1 MVISRV
7 TRRAFALGLAGSIL
21 LVGLA
26 AGRNLVAEHRS
37 QARPDAFQ
45 QIDLDFR
52 ALYSSG
58 RAATLE
64 RLSPVIVVEMDQLI
78 LIRNGMQTG
87 VELIPPL
94 YHRLK
99 AVTHIPLALYV
110 GLAPFGDAPLNDV
123 RLGRLREFRGR
134 IEAVAKLLDEAG
146 FSPEQLARSRTMI
159 ERSTALLDGVL
170 AKRTYDPA
178 ELMLLTRAMAPL
190 VLAHVADAAR
200 SQIDAYHAQVML
212 WRRQIPADE
221 WARLR
226 VVVMGPQLPRK
237 HNVAVQYFAKLMGLP
252 GESRRLVYAEELSG
266 RAQALTLLS
275 THQIDSMLSMA
286 FFEDP
291 ERMEIDLLG
300 NAASVYLDTVDL
312 DR

>member
-7 TRRAFALGLAGSIL
+7 TRRAFALGFAGSIL

-26 AGRNLVAEHRS
+26 AGRSLIAEHRS
-37 QARPDAFQ
+37 QIRPDAFQ

-99 AVTHIPLALYV
+99 SVTHIPLALYV
-110 GLAPFGDAPLNDV
+110 GLAPFGDAPLNED

-170 AKRTYDPA
+170 AKRTYDHA
-178 ELMLLTRAMAPL
+178 ELILLTRAMAPL

-200 SQIDAYHAQVML
+200 AQIDAYHAQILL

-221 WARLR
+221 WGRLR

>member
-1 MVISRV
+1 MTISRA
-7 TRRAFALGLAGSIL
+7 TRRVSVLGLAGSIL

-26 AGRNLVAEHRS
+26 AGRGLVPKHRPQS
-37 QARPDAFQ
+37 KPDAFQ

-52 ALYSSG
+52 AFYSSG

-78 LIRNGMQTG
+78 LIRNGTQTA
-87 VELIPPL
+87 VDAIPPL

-99 AVTHIPLALYV
+99 SVTHIPLALYV
-110 GLAPFGDAPLNDV
+110 GLAPFGDAPLNDD
-123 RLGRLREFRGR
+123 RLARLREFRGR
-134 IEAVAKLLDEAG
+134 IDVVASALDDAG
-146 FSPEQLARSRTMI
+146 FSPEQRSRSRTMI
-159 ERSTALLDGVL
+159 ERSTAFLDGVL
-170 AKRTYDPA
+170 AKHSYDLA
-178 ELMLLTRAMAPL
+178 ELTMLTRSMAPL

-200 SQIDAYHAQVML
+200 SQIDTYHAQVST
-212 WRRQIPADE
+212 WRRQIPAAE
-221 WARLR
+221 WGQLR

-237 HNVAVQYFAKLMGLP
+237 HNTAVQYFAKVLGLP

-275 THQIDSMLSMA
+275 THQIDSMLSTA

-300 NAASVYLDTVDL
+300 NAASVYLDTLDL

>member
-1 MVISRV
+1 MAISRV

-26 AGRNLVAEHRS
+26 AGRGLIAEHRS

-110 GLAPFGDAPLNDV
+110 GLAPFGDAPLNDD

-134 IEAVAKLLDEAG
+134 IEAVVKVLDEAG

-178 ELMLLTRAMAPL
+178 ELILLTRAMAPL
-190 VLAHVADAAR
+190 VLAHAADAAR
-200 SQIDAYHAQVML
+200 AQIDAYHAQVML

-221 WARLR
+221 WGRLR

-275 THQIDSMLSMA
+275 THQIDSMLSTA

>member
-1 MVISRV
+1 MATSRV
-7 TRRAFALGLAGSIL
+7 TRRVSVFGLAGSIL

-26 AGRNLVAEHRS
+26 AGRGLVPKDQS
-37 QARPDAFQ
+37 QSKPDAFQ

-58 RAATLE
+58 RTATLE

-78 LIRNGMQTG
+78 LIRNGMQTE
-87 VELIPPL
+87 VEAIPAL

-110 GLAPFGDAPLNDV
+110 GLAPFGDAPLNDE
-123 RLGRLREFRGR
+123 RLGWLREFRGR
-134 IEAVAKLLDEAG
+134 IEAVAKALDDAG
-146 FSPEQLARSRTMI
+146 FSPDQLSRSRTMI
-159 ERSTALLDGVL
+159 EGSTALLDGVL

-178 ELMLLTRAMAPL
+178 ELMLLTRSMAPL

-200 SQIDAYHAQVML
+200 AQIDTYHAQVST
-212 WRRQIPADE
+212 WRRQIPAAD

-266 RAQALTLLS
+266 RKQARTLLA
-275 THQIDSMLSMA
+275 THQIDSMLSEA
-286 FFEDP
+286 FFEDR

-300 NAASVYLDTVDL
+300 NAASVYLDTLDL
-312 DR
+312 GR

>member
-7 TRRAFALGLAGSIL
+7 TRRAFALGFAGSIL

-26 AGRNLVAEHRS
+26 AGRSLIAEHRS

-99 AVTHIPLALYV
+99 SVTHIPLALYV
-110 GLAPFGDAPLNDV
+110 GLAPFGDAPLNDD

-134 IEAVAKLLDEAG
+134 IEAVAKLLDDAG

-170 AKRTYDPA
+170 AKRTYDHA
-178 ELMLLTRAMAPL
+178 ELILLTRAMAPL

-200 SQIDAYHAQVML
+200 AQIDAYHAQILL

-221 WARLR
+221 WGRLR

-275 THQIDSMLSMA
+275 THQIDSMLSTA